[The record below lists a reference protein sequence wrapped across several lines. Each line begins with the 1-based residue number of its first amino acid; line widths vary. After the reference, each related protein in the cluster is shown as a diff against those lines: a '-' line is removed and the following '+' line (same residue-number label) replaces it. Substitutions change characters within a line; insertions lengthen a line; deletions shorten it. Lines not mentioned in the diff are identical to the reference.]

1 MTDDRVAYRHARA
14 HGLEDDDAPPVA
26 ARESE
31 GWVAGLAAEDLDEDC
46 FAAPENCAEE
56 DADEPADNNEA

>member
-14 HGLEDDDAPPVA
+14 HGLEDEDAPPVA

-31 GWVAGLAAEDLDEDC
+31 AWGAASAAEDLDEDC
-46 FAAPENCAEE
+46 FAAPENCVDPEEE
-56 DADEPADNNEA
+56 DDDGEA